1 MNLFCVGLSHHTAN
15 VETRERFAG
24 SSGAECTLRT
34 VGCAEALVLA
44 TCNRVEVYGASEK
57 RVSTGEIA
65 QCLLPK
71 SGAGDIEHSTV
82 LPFYRY
88 EAEKCVQH
96 LFRVASGLDSMVV
109 GETEI
114 LGQTKKAYQSARA
127 SGAAGPCLH
136 RLFQRAFRV
145 AKQVR
150 THTEITRGSV
160 SVGSVAVDLAQKIF
174 GELGNCRVL
183 VLGAGETS
191 ERTARALISRGVS
204 DLRVSNR
211 SNDRAQELAQR
222 VGGQAVRFD
231 EWPQQC
237 CEIDILITSTSSEA
251 PLLTRTNLGPML
263 ANRIDRPLFII
274 DIAVPRDVD
283 PAVNEMEGVYLYD
296 IDALRSVA
304 EQSLAVRRRQIAS
317 AEAIIAEHVADFL
330 EKVLPELN
338 RTSRIAG
345 HPPAADSSLR
355 ASQL

>member
-15 VETRERFAG
+15 VETRERFA
-24 SSGAECTLRT
+24 SGAGAESTLRT
-34 VGCAEALVLA
+34 AGCVEALVLA

-57 RVSTGEIA
+57 RVSTDEIA
-65 QCLLPK
+65 QCLLHDGVV
-71 SGAGDIEHSTV
+71 SDRREAW
-82 LPFYRY
+82 PFYRH
-88 EAEKCVQH
+88 EAERCVQH

-114 LGQTKKAYQSARA
+114 LGQTKKAYQSARVA
-127 SGAAGPCLH
+127 GAVGPCLH

-174 GELGNCRVL
+174 GQLDSCRVL

-211 SNDRAQELAQR
+211 SNDHAQELSER
-222 VGGQAVRFD
+222 VGGQAVPFD

-237 CEIDILITSTSSEA
+237 REIDILITSTSSET
-251 PLLTRTNLGPML
+251 PLLTPTNLGPML
-263 ANRIDRPLFII
+263 AHRIDRPLFII

-283 PAVNEMEGVYLYD
+283 PTVNELEGVYLYD

-304 EQSLAVRRRQIAS
+304 EQSLAVRQQQIAS

-330 EKVLPELN
+330 EKVSCELN
-338 RTSRIAG
+338 RASPIAG
-345 HPPAADSSLR
+345 QPPVADSSLR
-355 ASQL
+355 TSQL

>member
-24 SSGAECTLRT
+24 HVQSECILRNA
-34 VGCAEALVLA
+34 GCAEALLLT
-44 TCNRVEVYGASEK
+44 TCNRVEVYGASER
-57 RVSTGEIA
+57 RVSTDEIA
-65 QCLLPK
+65 LCLARESERDPHHY
-71 SGAGDIEHSTV
+71 A
-82 LPFYRY
+82 PAFYRY
-88 EAEKCVQH
+88 EGEKCVQH

-109 GETEI
+109 GESEI
-114 LGQTKKAYQSARA
+114 LGQAKKAYESARK
-127 SGAAGPCLH
+127 SGAVGPYLH

-160 SVGSVAVDLAQKIF
+160 SVGSVAVDLAQRIF
-174 GELGNCRVL
+174 GQLDHCKVL
-183 VLGAGETS
+183 VLGAGEAS

-211 SNDRAQELAQR
+211 SNDRARELAER
-222 VGGQAVRFD
+222 VGGQAVPFD

-237 CEIDILITSTSSEA
+237 REIDILITSTSSEV
-251 PLLTRTNLGPML
+251 PLLTPANLASML
-263 ANRIDRPLFII
+263 SDRIERPLFVI

-296 IDALRSVA
+296 IDSLRSVA
-304 EQSLAVRRRQIAS
+304 EQSLAMRRQQIAS
-317 AEAIIAEHVADFL
+317 AEAIIAEHVTDLLA
-330 EKVLPELN
+330 KISHELN

-345 HPPAADSSLR
+345 HPPVADSPLR
-355 ASQL
+355 PSQL

>member
-24 SSGAECTLRT
+24 GAGAECTIREA
-34 VGCAEALVLA
+34 GCAEALVLA
-44 TCNRVEVYGASEK
+44 TCNRVEVYATSEK
-57 RVSTGEIA
+57 RVSTDEIA
-65 QCLLPK
+65 HCLLQK
-71 SGAGDIEHSTV
+71 AEVGDRGHSEG

-96 LFRVASGLDSMVV
+96 LFRVTSGLDSMVV

-114 LGQTKKAYQSARA
+114 LGQTKQAYQSARA
-127 SGAAGPCLH
+127 SGAVGPCLH

-150 THTEITRGSV
+150 THTEITRGPV
-160 SVGSVAVDLAQKIF
+160 SIGSVAVDLAQKIF
-174 GELGNCRVL
+174 GQLSNCKIL
-183 VLGAGETS
+183 ILGAGDTS
-191 ERTARALISRGVS
+191 ERTARALSSRGVR

-222 VGGQAVRFD
+222 VGGHAVHFD
-231 EWPQQC
+231 KWSQQC
-237 CEIDILITSTSSEA
+237 REIDILITSTSSEV
-251 PLLTRTNLGPML
+251 PLLTPTNLGPML
-263 ANRIDRPLFII
+263 AHRIDRPLFIV

-304 EQSLAVRRRQIAS
+304 EQSLEVRRQQITS
-317 AEAIIAEHVADFL
+317 AEEIIAEHVEEFI
-330 EKVLPELN
+330 EKISCELN
-338 RTSRIAG
+338 RSSRIAG
-345 HPPAADSSLR
+345 HPPVADSSLR